1 MKNIFKI
8 ISIAIIISILTCN
21 VYTFLYSENQVF
33 LNLSDIEAF
42 AGKEYSS
49 IQSDLPSI
57 YVSFSIL
64 SVKYLIRIFSILLK
78 TPFLLLPFQ
87 VVMLYFFISEHQF
100 FYCFFRRFIFKQ
112 YFIDLFNNRHIYM
125 IFLC

>member
-1 MKNIFKI
+1 MKIIFKI

-49 IQSDLPSI
+49 NEYRFHQITI
-57 YVSFSIL
+57 GCRNVSFQAWRQWCCKGSKQKLCHAEDCTGTIL
-64 SVKYLIRIFSILLK
+64 YGC
-78 TPFLLLPFQ
+78 
-87 VVMLYFFISEHQF
+87 SEWGET
-100 FYCFFRRFIFKQ
+100 
-112 YFIDLFNNRHIYM
+112 NA
-125 IFLC
+125 